1 MSNVPENEM
10 IEFCSK
16 MRYPLAEKQTYT
28 DTFLSFL
35 DVCLQQK
42 IQQFERADSHM

>member
-16 MRYPLAEKQTYT
+16 MRYPLAEKQTYS

-42 IQQFERADSHM
+42 NTAV